1 MAATIPLLVA
11 GAWLLGQPELAA
23 AAAAAAAVL
32 VVAAVTVRSRRP
44 TLELGRTLHP
54 ARVALGEPCEVHL
67 SIRNVGRRRTP
78 VLALDD
84 DAGVFGR
91 ARLGI
96 APVPVGATRDA
107 SYSFP
112 THRRGLHPVGPLT
125 VDVEDAFGLVR
136 SRRVMDD
143 ARTLIVLPRTWT
155 LPSLPHAPGDEPE
168 HGTRALSSTSTVD
181 EEFASLRPY
190 SVGDDIRRIHWR
202 TTARIG
208 EPVVRQYDQPW
219 QRRSTILLDV
229 RTLAATGPGNDS
241 TPGKDSTPGNDSTP
255 GSDPA
260 FERAVSA
267 AASLVVLAA
276 TDREMVRLV
285 LTDGSDSGFVPAA
298 ESVEELLDRLAA
310 TRPDPRASLAGA
322 LAGLGAR
329 PSGRLV
335 TCTRHLEPG
344 ERRGW
349 ARHTVGYGM
358 RVLLSTGMP
367 SPGETSD
374 RTDST
379 LEVTWVDDGPLDRAW
394 TAAVAPAT
402 PRERVR

>member
-67 SIRNVGRRRTP
+67 SIRNAGRRRTP

-202 TTARIG
+202 TTARVG

-267 AASLVVLAA
+267 VASLVVLAA
-276 TDREMVRLV
+276 TDRE
-285 LTDGSDSGFVPAA
+285 DGCGWCPSPTGATAA
-298 ESVEELLDRLAA
+298 SCSR
-310 TRPDPRASLAGA
+310 
-322 LAGLGAR
+322 R
-329 PSGRLV
+329 PSRSRSPRPACGHTPGPEGVARRRPRRTRRPPDGRLV
-335 TCTRHLEPG
+335 TCTRHH
-344 ERRGW
+344 RR
-349 ARHTVGYGM
+349 A
-358 RVLLSTGMP
+358 TGLGP
-367 SPGETSD
+367 SH
-374 RTDST
+374 R
-379 LEVTWVDDGPLDRAW
+379 
-394 TAAVAPAT
+394 
-402 PRERVR
+402 RVRHAGAAQHRHALTTVRRATGPTRRWR